1 MKYIKTY
8 TESIVYKCKEF
19 RKESLELLSFLLD
32 DKSISFYLSFN
43 YNLTKHNSNLAH
55 VSIQSAKHNIQWSK
69 YKEDIIQYLEY
80 MKNKHSIVLV
90 NFSSLSYKGYTEK
103 NSYVISYLEE
113 LEDFDFF
120 EIDFDIRLK

>member
-8 TESIVYKCKEF
+8 TESIVDKCKEF

-32 DKSISFYLSFN
+32 DKSISFYLS
-43 YNLTKHNSNLAH
+43 YKHNSDLVH
-55 VSIQSAKHNIQWSK
+55 VSIQSARHNIRWSK

-113 LEDFDFF
+113 LDDFDFF